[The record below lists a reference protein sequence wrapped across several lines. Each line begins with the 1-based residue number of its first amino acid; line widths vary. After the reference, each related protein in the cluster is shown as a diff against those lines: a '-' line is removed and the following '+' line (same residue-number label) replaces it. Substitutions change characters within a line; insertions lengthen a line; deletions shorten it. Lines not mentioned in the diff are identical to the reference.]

1 MKIGI
6 DCRMLGDKF
15 TGIGVYLENLVK
27 KLNEI
32 DSKNQYVLFE
42 NNQNPIKLELKK
54 NFKIKTVNCPIYSL
68 KEQFLF
74 PFYLYKENCNLVHF
88 PHFNAPLLYLK
99 KNILTIHDLTLHMF
113 PGKKYSKLHH
123 KAAYLISFIGNC
135 IKAKKIICVSQNT
148 LQDLTSKYSFLKKKS
163 EKILLGSNFPEI
175 KESKQ
180 KKNYILYY
188 GNWKSHKNIET
199 LVKGF
204 DILKEDYNFSGKLLL
219 TGKPSREYTA
229 PLNQIRKSKFKK
241 DIIKL
246 GHVSKTDLVKYIQEA
261 KLVVI
266 PSYYEGFG
274 LQILESLANKTN
286 VIASNTSSLPEVG
299 KDACLYFDPND
310 PQELSL
316 RANQILTD
324 PKKADKLVK
333 KYHKFK
339 LDFSYLK
346 MTKKTLEIYLSTI
359 KQSNGLSK

>member
-6 DCRMLGDKF
+6 DCRMLGNKF
-15 TGIGVYLENLVK
+15 TGIGIYLENLIK
-27 KLNEI
+27 NLNEM
-32 DSKNQYVLFE
+32 DSKNQYILFE
-42 NNQNPIKLELKK
+42 NKDNPIKLKLNK
-54 NFKIKTVNCPIYSL
+54 NFKIKTINCPIYSL
-68 KEQFLF
+68 KEQILF
-74 PFYLYKENCNLVHF
+74 PIYLYKENCKLIHF

-123 KAAYLISFIGNC
+123 KAAYLLSFIGNC
-135 IKAKKIICVSQNT
+135 LKSKKIICVSQNT
-148 LQDLTSKYSFLKKKS
+148 LNDLINKYSFLKRKS

-175 KESKQ
+175 KEAKQ

-199 LVKGF
+199 LIKGF
-204 DILKEDYNFSGKLLL
+204 DILKKDYNFNGKLLL
-219 TGKPSREYTA
+219 TGKPSNEYPA
-229 PLNQIRKSKFKK
+229 PIKQIKKSKFKK
-241 DIIKL
+241 FIVKL
-246 GHVSKTDLVKYIQEA
+246 GHVSNTDLVKYIQEA

-286 VIASNTSSLPEVG
+286 VISSKTSSLPEVG

-316 RANQILTD
+316 RANQILTK
-324 PKKADKLVK
+324 PKKAEQLIKN
-333 KYHKFK
+333 YQKFK
-339 LDFSYLK
+339 EDFSYQK
-346 MTKKTLEIYLSTI
+346 MTKKTLKLYASTI
-359 KQSNGLSK
+359 K